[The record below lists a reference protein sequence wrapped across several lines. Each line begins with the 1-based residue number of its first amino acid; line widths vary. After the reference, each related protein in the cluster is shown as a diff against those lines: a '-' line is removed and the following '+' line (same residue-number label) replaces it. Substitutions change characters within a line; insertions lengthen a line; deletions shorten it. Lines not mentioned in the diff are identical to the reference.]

1 MRQADNAIHYKAYP
15 VTAASNPLVLYQT
28 LHARSVH
35 VQNAYK
41 EACLNN
47 YT

>member
-1 MRQADNAIHYKAYP
+1 MRQTDYVIQNKAYL
-15 VTAASNPLVLYQT
+15 VTDPSNLLVLCQA

-35 VQNAYK
+35 VQDAYK

-47 YT
+47 